1 MILSVSP
8 ITKIP
13 ALPWIRYGNFLY
25 YNGQTGSKGAEN
37 PVRYMRGCNK
47 SLYKTVMSK
56 NVMIANL

>member
-37 PVRYMRGCNK
+37 PV
-47 SLYKTVMSK
+47 
-56 NVMIANL
+56 